1 MIEGP
6 RLRPGTAL
14 WIWVGGVFV
23 AVIPA
28 GLSQRLDSSNLRDA
42 AGALFLVLG
51 WEALFKG
58 LVLDLAI
65 LPVWGFRRLRRRKAE
80 NQEGQLRL
88 RLHLMKLTVEALV
101 EDLDES
107 DSDPKQLQKFIDRL
121 DELNGNFD
129 A

>member
-1 MIEGP
+1 M
-6 RLRPGTAL
+6 
-14 WIWVGGVFV
+14 
-23 AVIPA
+23 IPA